1 MSPCSLLPCKVVTA
15 LPPPCVCRVCLV
27 RVLCGPARRGRVFP
41 ETAGAHAVVAEGAQ
55 GPRDQGQGGG
65 RPGGHLGHPG
75 GARGSGA
82 TTGSHARGQAESWGP
97 RRPGPAWAREDS
109 SGQEARRSRARGP
122 RRAGPPLPG
131 QGLEGPE
138 PARRDPARGA
148 RLLSEEGPEGQ
159 SQSWPGRLHGRV
171 PGRSGSPGCPQD
183 RVGGCPAAPRRWAPG
198 GTPGLP
204 ACRPPSRM
212 QV

>member
-75 GARGSGA
+75 GTRGSGA
-82 TTGSHARGQAESWGP
+82 ATGSHARGQAEELGGRGTQAQHGP
-97 RRPGPAWAREDS
+97 VRTHLGGRPGEAEPGDLGGLGHLCQAR
-109 SGQEARRSRARGP
+109 A
-122 RRAGPPLPG
+122 
-131 QGLEGPE
+131 
-138 PARRDPARGA
+138 
-148 RLLSEEGPEGQ
+148 
-159 SQSWPGRLHGRV
+159 
-171 PGRSGSPGCPQD
+171 
-183 RVGGCPAAPRRWAPG
+183 
-198 GTPGLP
+198 
-204 ACRPPSRM
+204 
-212 QV
+212 